1 MSLAFNAPLAQVEVG
16 GRVYPYRTNRQCKVC
31 AHPQRLE
38 LERTLAEGRGY
49 KGVFEIVPDTG
60 LSVDNLREHMKAGHM
75 PFDHPAVKKVA
86 ETTARD
92 RGAVVATAG
101 RTVAKHL
108 AFCENILDRVNERI
122 EEGDL
127 EPTIK
132 EALMAARILAEAPDD
147 GPDLDD
153 LNRAFVAIME
163 TTEAVAGRAAMDEI
177 GRQLLAHPVL
187 TELRAAN
194 GI

>member
-49 KGVFEIVPDTG
+49 NGVLEIVSDTG
-60 LSVDNLREHMKAGHM
+60 LTVDNLREHMKAGHM
-75 PFDHPAVKKVA
+75 PFEHPTVKEVA
-86 ETTARD
+86 ETAARD
-92 RGAVVATAG
+92 RGAVATTAG
-101 RTVAKHL
+101 RTLGRHL
-108 AFCENILDRVNERI
+108 AFCEKVLDRVNERI

-132 EALMAARILAEAPDD
+132 EALMAAKILSEAPDD

-153 LNRAFVAIME
+153 LNRAFVAIWE
-163 TTEAVAGRAAMDEI
+163 TTEAVAGRQVMEEI

-187 TELRAAN
+187 NELRAAN